1 MPSQPSVGVD
11 VPPFMPNYQ
20 WLLSLAADHCM
31 SASGLRLSV
40 VCLPHTRL
48 GIRFSSCVV
57 GPLEFVR

>member
-40 VCLPHTRL
+40 VCLPIVHIL
-48 GIRFSSCVV
+48 AFVSHLVSSDH
-57 GPLEFVR
+57 LNS